1 MSLNL
6 NFKSNAKID
15 AIIKSELTNR
25 EITDIDMRAF
35 GNIILNVTKFLSK
48 KVNDELL
55 EPISHWLDDPEWLNH
70 FQTDDKAT
78 PNWTEYKRKQRQWTQ
93 QQKAMATE
101 RLRLYWRGIHK
112 KRRFRKE
119 LSKILYT
126 NTKTRNCIN
135 AQLHNTTNLQE
146 NFLIPIIAPF
156 SPKEQHK
163 AETIHQFQQ
172 ARTMSISNLLP
183 WKLLLSTEL
192 TSAKHF
198 KDLKAYCPTKND
210 KASKLIHLMQMET
223 DRKVKLRQ
231 DEPFGD
237 ILIKPLDIID
247 QEQNIT
253 IKDQNGKSYNFAWQE
268 LSDNQRSKIIA
279 DIKAN
284 QILCKTA

>member
-1 MSLNL
+1 MDINFEFYSSLE
-6 NFKSNAKID
+6 ID

-25 EITDIDMRAF
+25 EIADIDMRAF
-35 GNIILNVTKFLSK
+35 GNIIMNIAKFLSK

-55 EPISHWLDDPEWLNH
+55 EPISRWLDDPEWLKH
-70 FQTDDKAT
+70 FQTDDKAA
-78 PNWTEYKRKQRQWTQ
+78 PNWAKYKRKQRQWTQ
-93 QQKAMATE
+93 QQKDMTTE
-101 RLRLYWRGIHK
+101 RLRLYWREIHK
-112 KRRFRKE
+112 KRRFRKD
-119 LSKILYT
+119 LSKILFT
-126 NTKTRNCIN
+126 NTQGRNCTN
-135 AQLHNTTNLQE
+135 TQLHNTGNLQE
-146 NFLIPIIAPF
+146 NFLTPIIAPF

-163 AETIHQFQQ
+163 AKTIHEFLQ

-210 KASKLIHLMQMET
+210 KASKLMHLMQMET
-223 DRKVKLRQ
+223 DRKIKLSQ
-231 DEPFGD
+231 DEPFGG
-237 ILIKPLDIID
+237 ILIEPLDIID
-247 QEQNIT
+247 QEQHIT
-253 IKDQNGKSYNFAWQE
+253 IKDQDGRSYNFDWQE

>member
-1 MSLNL
+1 MSLNF
-6 NFKSNAKID
+6 NFKSNTKID
-15 AIIKSELTNR
+15 DIIKSELTNR
-25 EITDIDMRAF
+25 EITDIDMRVF
-35 GNIILNVTKFLSK
+35 GNIIMNIAKFLSK

-55 EPISHWLDDPEWLNH
+55 EPISRWLDDPEWLKR

-78 PNWTEYKRKQRQWTQ
+78 PKWAEYKRKQRQWTQ

-101 RLRLYWRGIHK
+101 RLRLYWQEIHK

-119 LSKILYT
+119 LSKILCT
-126 NTKTRNCIN
+126 NTQSRNCTD
-135 AQLHNTTNLQE
+135 AQLQNTANLQE
-146 NFLIPIIAPF
+146 NFLTPIIAPF
-156 SPKEQHK
+156 SPKEQYK
-163 AETIHQFQQ
+163 AETIYEFQQ

-198 KDLKAYCPTKND
+198 KDLKRYCPTKND

-223 DRKVKLRQ
+223 DRKVKISQ
-231 DEPFGD
+231 DKPFGD
-237 ILIKPLDIID
+237 ILIKPLDID

-253 IKDQNGKSYNFAWQE
+253 IKDRDNRSYDFDWKE
-268 LSDNQRSKIIA
+268 LSDNQKSKIIA